1 MYLKLFSCSDLQ
13 LRNITRGSKAIGTRK
28 NSSNSTYAKM
38 TTRLPSSDCIPW
50 LVVGIA
56 ECLGIV
62 ILNVI
67 TIIVI
72 LKQRQ
77 LQRRSTYLIIHLA
90 IVDFLSGAVS
100 GPVIIEREVGENC
113 DLWEYNFKIYSFPL
127 ANLFPVSSLINLA
140 VISLERAHAT
150 FRPFKHLVIKKRVY
164 GVAIAAM
171 WLITIAREFV
181 PYVIYHKVG
190 SHVAIFVINFS
201 ILLFWSICIV
211 VICVSYI
218 SIFIKVRFSSHPQHH
233 GATDRERKLTA
244 TLVFVTLASE
254 LSWLP
259 FTVFTAVS
267 NVHPSSFSL
276 RSHFHI
282 RMALAALVGANSL
295 ANPIVYALRLPEFKT
310 GVAKLFRCVPNHPNA
325 AVLPLGNL

>member
-1 MYLKLFSCSDLQ
+1 
-13 LRNITRGSKAIGTRK
+13 
-28 NSSNSTYAKM
+28 M

-56 ECLGIV
+56 ECLAIV

-72 LKQRQ
+72 MKQRQ
-77 LQRRSTYLIIHLA
+77 LRRRSTYLIIHLA
-90 IVDFLSGAVS
+90 IVDLLSGAVS
-100 GPVIIEREVGENC
+100 GPVIIEREVGDNC
-113 DLWEYNFKIYSFPL
+113 DLWENNFKINSLPL
-127 ANLFPVSSLINLA
+127 ANLFPVSSLVNLA

-150 FRPFKHLVIKKRVY
+150 FRPLKHLVIKKRVY

-181 PYVIYHKVG
+181 PYVIYHKVS
-190 SHVAIFVINFS
+190 SHVAILAIHFS
-201 ILLFWSICIV
+201 ILSYWSICLF

-259 FTVFTAVS
+259 FTAFTAVLI
-267 NVHPSSFSL
+267 VHPLSFSL
-276 RSHFHI
+276 RTYFHI
-282 RMALAALVGANSL
+282 RMALSALVGANSL
-295 ANPIVYALRLPEFKT
+295 VNPIVYALRLPEFRK
-310 GVAKLFRCVPNHPNA
+310 GIEKLFRWVPNHLNA
-325 AVLPLGNL
+325 ADLPIENL